1 MSYKFS
7 FADNAIYSAADVNSI
22 TKRLVTSGIEDSFV
36 DGVAYNI
43 SKFNSA
49 GQLLYS
55 SGVVPESCLTLK
67 VIASGEGKILINPG
81 FAFFNDGSV
90 IEVEDGGEEMSY
102 TKGEINYVY
111 LKNDLE
117 ASNVSYPYCGTQEPV
132 GDHVMLAVINEKGVI
147 TDKRKYAQGK
157 LPGYQSVT
165 EGLMLLDETVGLT
178 LTDYHNATGEV
189 SFDIGA
195 NKYEYIISL
204 GKIDHYEQRESVA
217 IYRITDGKIA
227 SLARKGTTDAFFND
241 QKMYLYYD
249 RVHKTITAVPSISDG
264 VLTLKIDVQDYRD
277 TLGDPGDTLYID
289 VKLIFI

>member
-7 FADNAIYSAADVNSI
+7 FADNAVYSAKDVNNI

-36 DGVAYNI
+36 DGVAYNV
-43 SKFNSA
+43 SKFNEA

-67 VIASGEGKILINPG
+67 VIASGDEKILINPG
-81 FAFFNDGSV
+81 LAFFDDGSV
-90 IEVEDGGEEMSY
+90 IEIEDGGEELSY

-117 ASNVSYPYCGTQEPV
+117 ASNVSYPYCGTQEPL
-132 GDHVMLAVINEKGVI
+132 GDYVMLAVIDENGII

-157 LPGYQSVT
+157 VPGYQSVT
-165 EGLMLLDETVGLT
+165 GGLLILDETVGLPIK
-178 LTDYHNATGEV
+178 DYHSTSGEV

-195 NKYEYIISL
+195 NKYEYIISI
-204 GKIDHYEQRESVA
+204 GKIGHYEQRESVA
-217 IYRITDGKIA
+217 IYRITDGTIV
-227 SLARKGTTDAFFND
+227 SLARKGTTDAVFNGE
-241 QKMYLYYD
+241 KMYLYYD
-249 RVHKTITAVPSISDG
+249 KVHKIITAVPSISDG
-264 VLTLKIDVQDYRD
+264 VLTLNIDVRD
-277 TLGDPGDTLYID
+277 NRDQIGKPGDTLYID